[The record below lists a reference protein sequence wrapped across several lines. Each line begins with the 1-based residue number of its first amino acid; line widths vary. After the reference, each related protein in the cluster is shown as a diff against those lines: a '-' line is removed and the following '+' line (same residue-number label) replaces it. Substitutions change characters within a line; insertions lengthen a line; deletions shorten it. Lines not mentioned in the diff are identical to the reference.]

1 MEINQLLNSEQTTR
15 TPTDIG
21 GSDLVTEDFKKI
33 TDFFSILIKIDKRLK
48 SKNQNEN
55 KN

>member
-1 MEINQLLNSEQTTR
+1 MELNQLQNSEQTTQ
-15 TPTDIG
+15 TGADVFV
-21 GSDLVTEDFKKI
+21 SEFSNEDLKHI